1 MPLSEARAQLFDVV
15 ERAASGEHITLTNR
29 GIPRAMLVPMSDD
42 PRPIGF
48 TREEAIDIFEHYQM
62 DPEAW
67 NRIRFPGDTI
77 GEDGPALQVPVV
89 TQDEGF
95 VRLSKVGGPEVI
107 LI

>member
-48 TREEAIDIFEHYQM
+48 TDDEFWNIVLHHQM
-62 DPEAW
+62 DPGAW
-67 NRIRFPGDTI
+67 PDIRFPGDTI
-77 GEDGPALQVPVV
+77 GEDGLALQVPVI

-95 VRLSKVGGPEVI
+95 VRLSKVGGPKAI